1 MIKKLTPP
9 ILRRLQWCALA
20 LVAFMLAAMV
30 WQGIRVQEALLDAN
44 AAVNRHLESIV
55 LIQAFKSTLLDLET
69 GERGYVIT
77 GQPAYLLPYQQ
88 ARARLAHQQEQ
99 LRRISLPTGADDLL
113 SEEVLSSLVERRMQ
127 IAESNISVRDTDGLE
142 AAALRLLAAGGRQTM
157 DRLRGHLN
165 ALEQNERE
173 RLSAQTL
180 QATRQAR
187 QSRWVWGGGAAVIAV
202 LLLVT
207 SLSVINQWR
216 QRQRVMTMQK
226 TFISTVS
233 HELRTPLTVILG
245 ALSMLQSGVGGTLS
259 ADAQRLVVLSNDN
272 GKRLKSLID
281 DILDIEKLES
291 GQLTFQRQRLPLLPL
306 VEQAVT
312 LNQPYAE
319 SFSVSLGFQT
329 ITTHDHAPHRPA
341 MQPLDEHDYV
351 NIDPERFAQI
361 MANLISNA
369 CKHSDP
375 GEHVAV
381 SAGAIDSQW
390 LEIHV
395 CDHGNGIPLSFQP
408 RVFER
413 FAQAD
418 GTDRRRTGGTGL
430 GLSITKSLVEEM
442 GGSIGFHSVPTEGC
456 CFWVRLPRVAKPA

>member
-44 AAVNRHLESIV
+44 AAVNRHLESIA

-187 QSRWVWGGGAAVIAV
+187 QSRWVWGGGAAVIAA

-306 VEQAVT
+306 VEHAVA

-430 GLSITKSLVEEM
+430 GLAITKSLVEEM

-456 CFWVRLPRVAKPA
+456 CFWVRLPRVAKLP

>member
-1 MIKKLTPP
+1 LIKKLTPP

-44 AAVNRHLESIV
+44 AAVNRHLESIA

-99 LRRISLPTGADDLL
+99 LKRISLPTGADDLL
-113 SEEVLSSLVERRMQ
+113 SEEVLSSLVERRVQ

-187 QSRWVWGGGAAVIAV
+187 QSRWVWGGGAAVIAA

-306 VEQAVT
+306 VEQAVA

-341 MQPLDEHDYV
+341 MQPLDVHDYV

-430 GLSITKSLVEEM
+430 GLAITKSLVEEM

-456 CFWVRLPRVAKPA
+456 CFWVRLPRVAKLP

>member
-44 AAVNRHLESIV
+44 AAVNRHLESIA

-113 SEEVLSSLVERRMQ
+113 SEEVLSSLVERRVQ

-207 SLSVINQWR
+207 SLSIINQWR

-306 VEQAVT
+306 VEQAVA

-456 CFWVRLPRVAKPA
+456 CFWVRLPRVAKLP

>member
-20 LVAFMLAAMV
+20 IVAFMLAAMV

-44 AAVNRHLESIV
+44 AAVNRHLESIA

-207 SLSVINQWR
+207 SLSIINQWR

-306 VEQAVT
+306 VEHAVA

-430 GLSITKSLVEEM
+430 GLAITKSLVEEM

-456 CFWVRLPRVAKPA
+456 CFWVRLPRVAKLP

>member
-44 AAVNRHLESIV
+44 AAVNRHLESIA

-306 VEQAVT
+306 VEQAVA

-456 CFWVRLPRVAKPA
+456 CFWVRLPRVAKLP

>member
-44 AAVNRHLESIV
+44 AAVNRHLESIA

-207 SLSVINQWR
+207 SLSIINQWR

-306 VEQAVT
+306 VEQAVA

-456 CFWVRLPRVAKPA
+456 CFWVRLPRVAKLP

>member
-44 AAVNRHLESIV
+44 AAVNRHLESIA

-187 QSRWVWGGGAAVIAV
+187 QSRWVWGGGAAVIAA

-430 GLSITKSLVEEM
+430 GLAITKSLVEEM

-456 CFWVRLPRVAKPA
+456 CFWVRLPRVAKLP

>member
-1 MIKKLTPP
+1 LIKKLTPP

-44 AAVNRHLESIV
+44 AAVNRHLESIA

-113 SEEVLSSLVERRMQ
+113 SEEVLSSLVERRVQ

-187 QSRWVWGGGAAVIAV
+187 QSRWVWGGGAAVIAA

-306 VEQAVT
+306 VEHAVA

-430 GLSITKSLVEEM
+430 GLAITKSLVEEM

-456 CFWVRLPRVAKPA
+456 CFWVRLPRVAKLP

>member
-44 AAVNRHLESIV
+44 AAVNRHLESIA

-113 SEEVLSSLVERRMQ
+113 SEEVLSSLVERRVQ

-187 QSRWVWGGGAAVIAV
+187 QSRWVWGGGAAVIVA

-306 VEQAVT
+306 VEHAVA

-430 GLSITKSLVEEM
+430 GLAITKSLVEEM

-456 CFWVRLPRVAKPA
+456 CFWVRLPRVAKLP